1 MAPDIRAPGKGE
13 EGAPAPPE
21 DSCPV
26 CDMVR
31 KHEPGCPF
39 EGTSMKEANRLY
51 RDHGGARV
59 WDPPS
64 SPPGSR

>member
-1 MAPDIRAPGKGE
+1 MERPIIPGMP
-13 EGAPAPPE
+13 GAPAPPE

-26 CDMVR
+26 CDMVH

-39 EGTSMKEANRLY
+39 EGIAMDEANRLY

-59 WDPPS
+59 WGEADPP
-64 SPPGSR
+64 G

>member
-1 MAPDIRAPGKGE
+1 VKLENPIRLP
-13 EGAPAPPE
+13 GAPAPPE

-39 EGTSMKEANRLY
+39 EGMSMKEANREY
-51 RDHGGARV
+51 RDYEG
-59 WDPPS
+59 PS
-64 SPPGSR
+64 